1 MISGRAPVNS
11 PKTTLCTVLEAR
23 ALSEMELFSSPMHD
37 FLHRPVPLHSLSF
50 AVLRVCM
57 WLRVSAT
64 RNFVHGSRQGLRV
77 GFVTLGPKGAA
88 LRSTEKS
95 RLARVFWSLRRSAA
109 VRRDVSNFITSGRA
123 LSLHANVCAARLHQ
137 ITWLCKSSGITL
149 SALIPRDLVILFF
162 DKGSRP
168 VDCRFAIIFF

>member
-23 ALSEMELFSSPMHD
+23 ALSEMDFFPSPMHD
-37 FLHRPVPLHSLSF
+37 FFHMPVPLHSLSF

-57 WLRVSAT
+57 WLGVSAT
-64 RNFVHGSRQGLRV
+64 RKFVHGSRQS
-77 GFVTLGPKGAA
+77 
-88 LRSTEKS
+88 RSTEKS
-95 RLARVFWSLRRSAA
+95 RLARVLLWSLRRSGA
-109 VRRDVSNFITSGRA
+109 VRWDVSNFITSGRA
-123 LSLHANVCAARLHQ
+123 LSIHANVCAAGLHQ

-149 SALIPRDLVILFF
+149 SALISRDLVICMC

-168 VDCRFAIIFF
+168 VDCRFANFFLKIYEFEAWS